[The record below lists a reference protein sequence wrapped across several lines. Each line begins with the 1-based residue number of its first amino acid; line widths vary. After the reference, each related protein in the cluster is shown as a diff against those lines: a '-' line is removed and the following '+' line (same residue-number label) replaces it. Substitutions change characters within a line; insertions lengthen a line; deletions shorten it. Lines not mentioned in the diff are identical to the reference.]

1 MAHAGSRISA
11 DNMLEK
17 AAHRTIELPAAQKSK
32 QWRRTDVAKPYKV
45 SERTI
50 DRWVKTGGL
59 PGPGP
64 AGCWT
69 RNEILRRDRE
79 RE

>member
-1 MAHAGSRISA
+1 MAMAYALHSLKGLGKG
-11 DNMLEK
+11 M
-17 AAHRTIELPAAQKSK
+17 
-32 QWRRTDVAKPYKV
+32 AKHYKV